1 MYKRKKM
8 EYKAAK
14 KVLDQILKDSW
25 AKDAASA
32 LVEKGKKSPDFA
44 AAFATMTA
52 ALAKFKKPGQRIAIV
67 APDGSYVH
75 SDGDTETP
83 ETVKAVENHAGRNEF
98 QTAKNH
104 RFGAKVK
111 DFDDEE
117 KKRIPKALRKM
128 MLKGY
133 GVDSRRSS
141 TTGKVESYVAKV
153 FIRKGDDFPN
163 SKNFMIRVSVSQ

>member
-1 MYKRKKM
+1 MNNF
-8 EYKAAK
+8 KAAK
-14 KVLDQILKDSW
+14 NLLELLRKNSLVR
-25 AKDAASA
+25 DAASA
-32 LVEKGKKSPDFA
+32 LVEKGKKATDFA
-44 AAFATMTA
+44 EAFATMKA
-52 ALAKFKKPGQRIAIV
+52 AVMPFKKPGQRITLV
-67 APDGSYVH
+67 PMDGSYVF
-75 SDGDTETP
+75 SDSDTETP

-98 QTAKNH
+98 QMARNH
-104 RFGAKVK
+104 QFGAKMK

-141 TTGKVESYVAKV
+141 TSGKVESYVAKV
-153 FIRKGDDFPN
+153 FIKKGDDFPN